1 MMWWLIKSVSSQ
13 LWHKLRI
20 YSPSVH
26 STLESK
32 VKNPLSLFSSSPTY
46 RYCWSDSFFYPTCL
60 KTIPYFLLAC
70 SLSCHI
76 TSFICILTEFYYFHG
91 FYPQSLKFFKRS
103 IECLQLCFLQHKI
116 QNWWPN
122 CFSRIEVLNRQS
134 EFHMDYYRKCSSK
147 FFFLNW
153 YLVLKTCFLKE
164 TCRYK

>member
-1 MMWWLIKSVSSQ
+1 MWWLSKSVSSQ

-60 KTIPYFLLAC
+60 KTIPYFLLVC
-70 SLSCHI
+70 SLFLPYYIVHLYPYW
-76 TSFICILTEFYYFHG
+76 ILLFPWLLSPVAEV
-91 FYPQSLKFFKRS
+91 FKRS

-147 FFFLNW
+147 FFS
-153 YLVLKTCFLKE
+153 
-164 TCRYK
+164 

>member
-91 FYPQSLKFFKRS
+91 FYPQSLKFLKGALSAYSCASSNTKFKTGDP
-103 IECLQLCFLQHKI
+103 IVFLG
-116 QNWWPN
+116 
-122 CFSRIEVLNRQS
+122 L
-134 EFHMDYYRKCSSK
+134 K
-147 FFFLNW
+147 F
-153 YLVLKTCFLKE
+153 
-164 TCRYK
+164 